1 MTSYGVTFD
10 IQQPEHY
17 DRTQIAIRI
26 LIIVVASILAGALGW
41 ISGALYLG
49 VPVLAAILISQK
61 GGATYFAESEQNM
74 TLWLRYIVAIYAY
87 LGLLTDKLPNEDPR
101 QTMRLDVTPAGDP
114 TAGGVLVRIITA
126 IPHAIVLALLG
137 VVAAVLIIVAAI
149 TILVNET
156 VPEGIYGF
164 LRGYLRWQ
172 ARVYGYLAGL
182 VQEYPP
188 FAFDTGAENV
198 GAPRLRSG
206 DGPESQAP

>member
-188 FAFDTGAENV
+188 FAFDTGNE
-198 GAPRLRSG
+198 GAAALPLRSG